1 MSKLIFAAAIS
12 ATAAIAMAA
21 PSEAGS
27 RWHDDHY
34 SYGHGHKR
42 IVVKYSQGYDYDDC
56 YTKKV
61 YKYNSW
67 GKLVV
72 KKVVV
77 CE

>member
-1 MSKLIFAAAIS
+1 MKNLVLAAAVAAVAAIS
-12 ATAAIAMAA
+12 MAA

-27 RWHDDHY
+27 RWHNDHY
-34 SYGHGHKR
+34 SYGHSGKR
-42 IVVKYSQGYDYDDC
+42 VVISYNTGYDYDYC

-61 YKYNSW
+61 RKYNSW

-72 KKVVV
+72 KKITI

>member
-12 ATAAIAMAA
+12 ATAAFAMAS

-27 RWHDDHY
+27 RWHDNHY
-34 SYGHGHKR
+34 GYGHGNKR